1 MSSQTVEKKIVIFSC
16 DDSDK
21 ENSIN
26 FNEIIIPFSNF
37 GSSQSPAYIYN
48 GILLGRGIGS
58 PIASLGC
65 IIESRG
71 PKERGN
77 PKDHR
82 ILVAIFGCSCCCHHM
97 AGRFLR

>member
-48 GILLGRGIGS
+48 GNEHIKFNKRHPVYRKLLLNEFYKI
-58 PIASLGC
+58 
-65 IIESRG
+65 
-71 PKERGN
+71 
-77 PKDHR
+77 
-82 ILVAIFGCSCCCHHM
+82 
-97 AGRFLR
+97 